1 MKKLIYLCMAILCM
15 TFASCEKD
23 EVGGTATQA
32 LAGEWYVTVDAVDA
46 NNNVTALDPL
56 VWVSSLSIHSILQL
70 M

>member
-1 MKKLIYLCMAILCM
+1 MAILCM

-46 NNNVTALDPL
+46 NNNVTALDPYEIGRAH
-56 VWVSSLSIHSILQL
+56 V
-70 M
+70 

>member
-32 LAGEWYVTVDAVDA
+32 LAGEGMLRWM
-46 NNNVTALDPL
+46 
-56 VWVSSLSIHSILQL
+56 QL
-70 M
+70 MPIIM